1 MGMPKA
7 RDYHLTEQELA
18 DIEAAIRRDKR
29 PEVRQRCTVIRLL
42 HLGYKPEQI
51 AEMQSVSK
59 PTIYGW
65 YDRWVSGGVEGLGN
79 RPKSG
84 RPLKTDD
91 AYTTALLEVIDK
103 EPSEFGYDFAIWT
116 IDRLQAHLEKK
127 TGIGLSESRFRA
139 LLKRKGY
146 RYRRPKY
153 DLGHLQDKDAKAKAA
168 EVLEELKKRSSE
180 TISNSSLWTKQP

>member
-1 MGMPKA
+1 MPKA

-29 PEVRQRCTVIRLL
+29 PEVRQRCTIIRLL
-42 HLGYKPEQI
+42 HLGHKPEQI
-51 AEMQSVSK
+51 AEMQAISK

-65 YDRWVSGGVEGLGN
+65 YDRWVSGGVEGLAN

-84 RPLKTDD
+84 RPLKADD
-91 AYTTALLEVIDK
+91 AYTTTLLEVIDK
-103 EPSEFGYDFAIWT
+103 EPSECGYDFVIWT
-116 IDRLQAHLEKK
+116 IDRLRAHLEKK
-127 TGIGLSESRFRA
+127 TGISLSESRFRA

-153 DLGHLQDKDAKAKAA
+153 DLGHLQDKEAKAKAA

-180 TISNSSLWTKQP
+180 TISNSSLWTKLP

>member
-1 MGMPKA
+1 MPKA

-29 PEVRQRCTVIRLL
+29 AEVRQRCTVIRLL
-42 HLGYKPEQI
+42 HWGHKPEKI
-51 AEMQSVSK
+51 AEMHAISK
-59 PTIYGW
+59 PTVYGW
-65 YDRWVSGGVEGLGN
+65 YDRWRSGGVEGLAN

-84 RPLKTDD
+84 RPLKADD
-91 AYTTALLEVIDK
+91 AYTAALLEVIDK
-103 EPSEFGYDFAIWT
+103 DPSEVGYDFTIWT
-116 IDRLQAHLEKK
+116 AARLRSHLAKK
-127 TGIGLSESRFRA
+127 TGIDLSESRFRA

-153 DLGHLQDKDAKAKAA
+153 DLSHLQDKEAKAKAA
-168 EVLEELKKRSSE
+168 ELLEELKKRSSE